1 MKKILLLSIFLSYSY
16 FSFSQQDNTK
26 TVLFLI
32 PFFSDRTDEINLSKI
47 TTDEDIYAAT
57 PFQLVAFWE
66 GASLALS
73 EFEKE
78 DIPLKIIVK
87 DVANDTDK
95 LKKILADETLMLEV
109 DLIIGPFF
117 SDVFEMAATYAQQ
130 YKIPIVNPFS
140 TRTDF
145 IKGNEYVYKLMPSR
159 KAASKI
165 IMDYIA
171 NNDAIT
177 DVYIWSEDD
186 ETAEIKSHVHY
197 FTQDSISFTHVKF
210 ESGITNLTSKFKKEH
225 RSLVIV
231 SANTQSKIVNNLRLL
246 DGATHLA
253 TFDLII
259 PESWLEKN
267 QAEIETFNKLEVLF
281 ISDYYVNY
289 NDEKTLYFTSEFI
302 ERYDSPPDIKR
313 FSFQGYDITKYLL
326 TALIYNFDTTR
337 FTFNP
342 LSLDIRFQKRE
353 EGGYENQGKRLLRLK
368 NYDIIEVKTVQ

>member
-1 MKKILLLSIFLSYSY
+1 MKRILLLIILLSYSY

-32 PFFSDRTDEINLSKI
+32 PFFSDRIDEINLSKI

-78 DIPLKIIVK
+78 NIPLKIIVK

-145 IKGNEYVYKLMPSR
+145 VKGNEYVYKLMPSR

-171 NNDAIT
+171 KNNAIT

-186 ETAEIKSHVHY
+186 ETAEIKSYVHY
-197 FTQDSISFTHVKF
+197 FTQDSISFTNVKF

-253 TFDLII
+253 AFDLII

-267 QAEIETFNKLEVLF
+267 QAEIETFNKLEVFF

-302 ERYDSPPDIKR
+302 ERYDSPPDIRR

-337 FTFNP
+337 FTFKP